1 MPSFVE
7 PIQVDNQEMDLY
19 VAVPSGSGPFP
30 AIVVAQHGGGVDT
43 FIRAMADKFAE
54 AGYAAAAPDLYHRL
68 GPHEARSIQHLKDV
82 EMIADVQ
89 ATVHFLQHHDA
100 INGNAIGV
108 TGYCMGGRV
117 AYLMAAAVPQLK
129 AAVPYY
135 GGNIM
140 VPWGDGG
147 VAPFERTSDISCPIL
162 FHFGEEDANPSLAD
176 MEKLDAE
183 LTRHGKAHTFYTYPN
198 AGHAFMDFTGERY
211 REAAATASWPRTLD
225 FLAQHLR

>member
-7 PIQVDNQEMDLY
+7 PIQVDHQEMDLY

-43 FIRAMADKFAE
+43 FIRAMADQFAE

-68 GPHEARSIQHLKDV
+68 GPNEARSIQHLKDV

-89 ATVHFLQHHDA
+89 ATVHFLQHHNA

-225 FLAQHLR
+225 FFAQHLR